1 MAGIM
6 PRAAGPATATRE
18 TELSDELA
26 DHQEADQFYRTVD
39 TFIRLLGAEQVS
51 RTELFFRLS
60 RAAIGAQLDHS
71 ELQRIV
77 ARISSFHAWYDA
89 WRDAAERFRLLG
101 EAAEA
106 AGHRTSAGEHLLR
119 AALLYHFAQLF
130 TRPED
135 ARRREGQAQRVAL
148 YRRAAPHLSPAVA
161 LVRVPCGRAHC
172 GVDSLPGYLRL
183 PAGKGPHPLAIQVP
197 GANSVKE
204 ELHHWGSAL
213 LARGIAVLAIDGPG
227 QGELSVKNGGAPLR
241 LERFPAVVSSVFDWL
256 ATQTDVDASRIAL
269 WGQSTGGNLALL
281 AAAEEPRV
289 RALVTLS
296 GGYDFRR
303 KSSPSAPVDV
313 REEARDLYGMATFS
327 ELRGYIRAH
336 GSLDG
341 KLGRI
346 RCPILLVHGGQ
357 DPLVEREE
365 VELIRREAGG
375 TVDVHEYPDGGH
387 SLCNRNMDMVPAMA
401 DWLAATLR

>member
-1 MAGIM
+1 MS
-6 PRAAGPATATRE
+6 E
-18 TELSDELA
+18 ELA
-26 DHQEADQFYRTVD
+26 DRQEADQFYRTVD

-106 AGHRTSAGEHLLR
+106 AGHRVSAGEHLLR

-148 YRRAAPHLSPAVA
+148 YRRAAPLLTPAVT
-161 LVRVPCGRAHC
+161 LVRVPCDRAHC
-172 GVDSLPGYLRL
+172 GVDALPGYLRL
-183 PAGKGPHPLAIQVP
+183 PAGQGPFPLAVQIP

-241 LERFPAVVSSVFDWL
+241 LERFPAVVSAVFDWL
-256 ATQTDVDASRIAL
+256 ATRPDVDASRIAPIDASRIAL

-289 RALVTLS
+289 RALVALS

-313 REEARDLYGMATFS
+313 REEARDLYGLSTFS
-327 ELRGYIRAH
+327 ELRSYIRAH

-341 KLGRI
+341 KLGQV

-357 DPLVEREE
+357 DPLVEPEE
-365 VELIRREAGG
+365 VERIRSEAGG
-375 TVDVHEYPDGGH
+375 TVDVQAYPDGGH

-401 DWLAATLR
+401 DWLAAKLAAA